1 MGGRNAL
8 MRRRFIFARRLVLTV
23 LLATAIAC
31 IVVLRYSCR
40 DYRTV
45 FLDHKGQLVS
55 AKTKEVSRDSLTQT
69 SDFTL
74 TGSKGLIVRGQLR
87 VPLRGKPPYP
97 AVLVVPGLET
107 GQLVIELLDERPEI
121 IVMAIRYP
129 YNGEPNFSGLS
140 AVPTLLEMRR
150 TGMKTVPS
158 LLLALDYLVHVPEVD
173 TNDIAV
179 ATVSFGT
186 FVGVPAAVL
195 CPHVKRLIVVQGGGD
210 IASVVAANAH
220 RLEMPLPPSVCGW
233 VGKLFLF
240 PFEPDRYI
248 ADFSPR
254 RLLMVSS
261 PGDLLFPDK
270 SAESLFDH
278 AREPKEIIWHKSKH
292 VMPGELEIIKEL
304 TDIVVEKVY
313 KERLDAVD
321 RETPYQ
327 THAR

>member
-1 MGGRNAL
+1 MAL
-8 MRRRFIFARRLVLTV
+8 TKSWLVFVHRLVLAV
-23 LLATAIAC
+23 LIAIAIAS

-40 DYRTV
+40 DYRTF
-45 FLDHKGQLVS
+45 FLAQEGQMVS
-55 AKTKEVSRDSLTQT
+55 ARTTEVARDSLTQT

-74 TGSKGLIVRGQLR
+74 TGSRGLIVTGRLR
-87 VPLRGKPPYP
+87 VPMRGKPPYP

-107 GQLVIELLDERPEI
+107 GQLVIELLEERPEI

-140 AVPTLLEMRR
+140 AVSTLLEMRE

-158 LLLALDYLVHVPEVD
+158 LLLAVDYLARVPGVD
-173 TNDIAV
+173 TTDIAV

-220 RLEMPLPPSVCGW
+220 RLEMPLPPSVSGW
-233 VGKLFLF
+233 IGQLFLF

-278 AREPKEIIWHKSKH
+278 AREPKEIIWYRSKH
-292 VMPGELEIIKEL
+292 VMPGELDIIKEL
-304 TDIVVEKVY
+304 TDIVLEKVY
-313 KERLDAVD
+313 KERLDTVD
-321 RETPYQ
+321 SETP
-327 THAR
+327 

>member
-1 MGGRNAL
+1 
-8 MRRRFIFARRLVLTV
+8 MRRRFIFVRRLLLGVLI
-23 LLATAIAC
+23 AIAIAS

-40 DYRTV
+40 DYRTF
-45 FLDHKGQLVS
+45 FLAQKGQLVS
-55 AKTKEVSRDSLTQT
+55 AKTEEAARDSLTQT

-74 TGSKGLIVRGQLR
+74 TGSKGLTVRGRLR
-87 VPLRGKPPYP
+87 VPVRGKPPYP

-129 YNGEPNFSGLS
+129 YKGEPNFSGLS
-140 AVPTLLEMRR
+140 AVSTLLDMRR

-158 LLLALDYLVHVPEVD
+158 LLLALDYLVSIPEVD
-173 TNDIAV
+173 TNDVAV

-195 CPHVKRLIVVQGGGD
+195 CPRVKRLIVVQGGGD
-210 IASVVAANAH
+210 IASVVAANAR
-220 RLEMPLPPSVCGW
+220 RLEMPLPPSVSGW
-233 VGKLFLF
+233 IGQLFLF

-254 RLLMVSS
+254 RLFMVSS
-261 PGDLLFPDK
+261 PGDLLFPDE
-270 SAESLFDH
+270 SAESLLDH
-278 AREPKEIIWHKSKH
+278 AREPKEIVWYTSNH
-292 VMPGELEIIKEL
+292 VMPGELDIIKEL
-304 TDIVVEKVY
+304 TDIVLEKVY
-313 KERLDAVD
+313 KERVDTVD

-327 THAR
+327 TRTR

>member
-1 MGGRNAL
+1 M
-8 MRRRFIFARRLVLTV
+8 MRRRFIFVRRLLLGVLI
-23 LLATAIAC
+23 AIAIAS

-40 DYRTV
+40 DYRT
-45 FLDHKGQLVS
+45 FFRDQKGQLVS
-55 AKTKEVSRDSLTQT
+55 AKTKEVARDSLSQT

-74 TGSKGLIVRGQLR
+74 TGSKGLVVQGRLR
-87 VPLRGKPPYP
+87 VPVRGKPPYP
-97 AVLVVPGLET
+97 AVLVVPGIET
-107 GQLVIELLDERPEI
+107 GQLVIELLDEGPEV

-129 YNGEPNFSGLS
+129 YNGEPNFSGLK
-140 AVPTLLEMRR
+140 AVSTLLEMRE

-158 LLLALDYLVHVPEVD
+158 LLLALDYLVHIPEVD
-173 TNDIAV
+173 TNDVAV

-195 CPHVKRLIVVQGGGD
+195 HPRVKRLIVVQGGGN

-220 RLEMPLPPSVCGW
+220 RLEMPLPPSVSGW
-233 VGKLFLF
+233 IGQLFLF

-261 PGDLLFPDK
+261 PGDLLFPDE
-270 SAESLFDH
+270 SAKSLFDH
-278 AREPKEIIWHKSKH
+278 AREPKEIIWHTSKH
-292 VMPGELEIIKEL
+292 VMPGELDIIKEL

-313 KERLDAVD
+313 KERLDTVGCK
-321 RETPYQ
+321 TPYQ
-327 THAR
+327 TRTR

>member
-1 MGGRNAL
+1 
-8 MRRRFIFARRLVLTV
+8 MRRHFIFVRGLALGA
-23 LLATAIAC
+23 LLATAMASV
-31 IVVLRYSCR
+31 VVLRYSCW
-40 DYRTV
+40 DYRTFFV
-45 FLDHKGQLVS
+45 DQKGQLIS
-55 AKTKEVSRDSLTQT
+55 AKTKEFARDSLTQT

-74 TGSKGLIVRGQLR
+74 MGSKGLIIRGRLR
-87 VPLRGKPPYP
+87 VPTRGKPPYP

-129 YNGEPNFSGLS
+129 YNGEPNFSGLN
-140 AVPTLLEMRR
+140 AVSTLLEMRK

-158 LLLALDYLVHVPEVD
+158 LLLALDHLVSIPEVD
-173 TNDIAV
+173 TNDVAL

-195 CPHVKRLIVVQGGGD
+195 SPHVKRLIVVQGGGD
-210 IASVVAANAH
+210 ITSVVAANAR
-220 RLEMPLPPSVCGW
+220 RLGMPLPPSVSGW
-233 VGKLFLF
+233 IGQLFLF

-278 AREPKEIIWHKSKH
+278 AREPKEIIWYKSKH
-292 VMPGELEIIKEL
+292 VMPGELDIIKEL
-304 TDIVVEKVY
+304 TNIVLEKVY
-313 KERLDAVD
+313 KKRLDTVD
-321 RETPYQ
+321 RETP
-327 THAR
+327 

>member
-1 MGGRNAL
+1 
-8 MRRRFIFARRLVLTV
+8 MRRHLIFVRRLLLGVLI
-23 LLATAIAC
+23 AIA
-31 IVVLRYSCR
+31 IVSVVVLRYSCR
-40 DYRTV
+40 DYRTS
-45 FLDHKGQLVS
+45 FLAQKGQLVS
-55 AKTKEVSRDSLTQT
+55 VKTEEFAHDSLTQT
-69 SDFTL
+69 SGFTL
-74 TGSKGLIVRGQLR
+74 TGSKGLVVTGRLR
-87 VPLRGKPPYP
+87 VPMRGKPPYP

-107 GQLVIELLDERPEI
+107 GQLVIELLDERPKI

-195 CPHVKRLIVVQGGGD
+195 HAGVKRLIVVQGGGD

-220 RLEMPLPPSVCGW
+220 RLEMPLPPSVSGW
-233 VGKLFLF
+233 IGQLFLF

-248 ADFSPR
+248 AGFSPR

-261 PGDLLFPDK
+261 PGDLFFPHE
-270 SAESLFDH
+270 STESLFDH
-278 AREPKEIIWHKSKH
+278 AQEPKEIVWYTSKH
-292 VMPGELEIIKEL
+292 VMPGELDIIKEL
-304 TDIVVEKVY
+304 TDIVLEKVY
-313 KERLDAVD
+313 KARLDTVD
-321 RETPYQ
+321 HEAPYQ
-327 THAR
+327 TRAR